1 MGSGASSSE
10 SSASKH
16 CVCLLLASCKYLL
29 QEEGIII
36 KAADSPWV
44 TNDRSSAWV
53 KLKPDYVKQSE
64 LDAVIIGGLYG
75 KRQKSAGK
83 ITEFLLALAE
93 EPLDR
98 SQAPSRFIT
107 FCR

>member
-1 MGSGASSSE
+1 M
-10 SSASKH
+10 
-16 CVCLLLASCKYLL
+16 

-53 KLKPDYVKQSE
+53 KLKPDYVRQSE
-64 LDAVIIGGLYG
+64 IDAVIIGGLYG
-75 KRQKSAGK
+75 EGQRRSGRISQY
-83 ITEFLLALAE
+83 LLALAE

-98 SQAPSRFIT
+98 QQPPSRFIS
-107 FCR
+107 FCRQLSLRRHDVSCL